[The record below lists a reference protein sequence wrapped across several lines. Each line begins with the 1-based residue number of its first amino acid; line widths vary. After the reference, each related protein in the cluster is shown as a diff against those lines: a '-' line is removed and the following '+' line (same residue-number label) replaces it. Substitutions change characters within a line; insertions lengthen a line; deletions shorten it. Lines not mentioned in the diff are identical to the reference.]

1 MTKRRLGTI
10 QSSRPGYGLLCL
22 KTAYMASHRA
32 IFKGPMRGRPDNF
45 HEMAISKNGTG
56 SRARTYDLR
65 FWRPPLYQ
73 LSYARI
79 VRACRRSRR
88 FLKASVRAVKR
99 VCTALP
105 SSAEVQASSRPFP
118 VDSLTAHDQ
127 SDPWARYFWI
137 GRIFQPAHLHPRAAH
152 RRAPCARR
160 DPSQT
165 AGKLFL
171 PLFSLRLDPASTY
184 PWHRPGSSDRRRH
197 SIGWTSFL
205 R

>member
-79 VRACRRSRR
+79 VRMSAQQALPKSFRARCKEGLHCAAFICGSPGVLPAISRR
-88 FLKASVRAVKR
+88 FFD
-99 VCTALP
+99 C
-105 SSAEVQASSRPFP
+105 SRSIRPMG
-118 VDSLTAHDQ
+118 A
-127 SDPWARYFWI
+127 
-137 GRIFQPAHLHPRAAH
+137 
-152 RRAPCARR
+152 
-160 DPSQT
+160 
-165 AGKLFL
+165 LFL
-171 PLFSLRLDPASTY
+171 DR
-184 PWHRPGSSDRRRH
+184 SD
-197 SIGWTSFL
+197 
-205 R
+205 